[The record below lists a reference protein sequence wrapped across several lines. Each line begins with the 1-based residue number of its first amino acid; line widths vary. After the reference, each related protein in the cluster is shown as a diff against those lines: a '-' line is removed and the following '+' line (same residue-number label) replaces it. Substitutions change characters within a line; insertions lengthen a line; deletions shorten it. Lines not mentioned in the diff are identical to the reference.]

1 MNPDGSATSTS
12 RPRLIQL
19 FVVALLVVTAS
30 ACGQGSTTFSAGAN
44 EVQIPAAST
53 DQTRGGLRVDG
64 AKIDVHAHLASQ
76 TLADVFGGG
85 GPALAEDLIAR
96 LDEANVDQ
104 AVVLSGGYFGWPVG
118 FTDDF
123 NMAPENDFVAT
134 EVAKFPNRLI
144 GFCGI
149 NPLFDSA
156 VAEVGRCLD
165 LPGMVGVKIH
175 MEGSG
180 IDMTD
185 DEQVALLSAVFD
197 EAEARDAPVTMHAAD
212 FSGFPLSTIGYRN
225 LAGILGSHPSLR
237 VAHAHCAGRSDMD
250 AIEVIRRVTG
260 AAYTSNA
267 WVDLSA
273 CLKYFQDAPRSQRE
287 LIVWR
292 LEKWGI
298 GNMLFGSDYFQF
310 QPEQT
315 PQEALKTLTR
325 YPFTQ
330 RQLNQIVDND
340 GTDWL
345 EGS

>member
-1 MNPDGSATSTS
+1 MKPDGSATSTS
-12 RPRLIQL
+12 RPRSIQL
-19 FVVALLVVTAS
+19 FVVALLMITAS
-30 ACGQGSTTFSAGAN
+30 ACGQGSTSTFSAGAS

-53 DQTRGGLRVDG
+53 DLTQGRLRVDG

-76 TLADVFGGG
+76 TLADVFGGD
-85 GPALAEDLIAR
+85 GPALAEDLIAQ
-96 LDEANVDQ
+96 LDEGNVDQ

-260 AAYTSNA
+260 AS
-267 WVDLSA
+267 VH
-273 CLKYFQDAPRSQRE
+273 Q
-287 LIVWR
+287 
-292 LEKWGI
+292 
-298 GNMLFGSDYFQF
+298 
-310 QPEQT
+310 
-315 PQEALKTLTR
+315 
-325 YPFTQ
+325 
-330 RQLNQIVDND
+330 
-340 GTDWL
+340 
-345 EGS
+345 

>member
-1 MNPDGSATSTS
+1 MGKAPTRS
-12 RPRLIQL
+12 PP
-19 FVVALLVVTAS
+19 ALT
-30 ACGQGSTTFSAGAN
+30 GA
-44 EVQIPAAST
+44 QIPAAST
-53 DQTRGGLRVDG
+53 DQSQGRLRVDG
-64 AKIDVHAHLASQ
+64 AEIDVHTHLASQ
-76 TLADVFGGG
+76 TLADIFGGG
-85 GPALAEDLIAR
+85 VPALAEDLIAR

-123 NMAPENDFVAT
+123 NMGPENDFVST
-134 EVAKFPNRLI
+134 EVSKFPNRLI

-197 EAEARDAPVTMHAAD
+197 EAEARDAPVMMHAAD

-250 AIEVIRRVTG
+250 AIEVITASDRCRVH
-260 AAYTSNA
+260 
-267 WVDLSA
+267 
-273 CLKYFQDAPRSQRE
+273 Q
-287 LIVWR
+287 
-292 LEKWGI
+292 
-298 GNMLFGSDYFQF
+298 
-310 QPEQT
+310 
-315 PQEALKTLTR
+315 
-325 YPFTQ
+325 
-330 RQLNQIVDND
+330 
-340 GTDWL
+340 
-345 EGS
+345 